1 MKIAAI
7 TDDGQRISA
16 HFGRARHFLVFTVED
31 GEILSREMRDKA
43 GHHDFTEEAGGEHE
57 THEHHGHGERHE
69 HQEDDEHHAH
79 HGRHDPRGHGFG
91 RGAGRR
97 HARMIAA
104 IEDCDVLLARGM
116 GQGAYRALQEAN
128 ITAITTEIKSVEGA
142 VEAYLAGKIVDR
154 PERRH

>member
-1 MKIAAI
+1 MKIVAI
-7 TDDGQRISA
+7 TDDGQSISA
-16 HFGRARHFLVFTVED
+16 HFGRARHFLVYTVEG
-31 GEILSREMRDKA
+31 GEIVDREMRDKT
-43 GHHDFTEEAGGEHE
+43 GHDDFADEEHDE
-57 THEHHGHGERHE
+57 HEHHGDHE
-69 HQEDDEHHAH
+69 H
-79 HGRHDPRGHGFG
+79 HGRHDPRGQGFG

-116 GQGAYRALQEAN
+116 GQSAYSALQEAN
-128 ITAITTEIKSVEGA
+128 ITAITMEIKSAEEA